1 MRAGLM
7 IVCAGLA
14 VLTVEA
20 VAQVAPIA
28 DLTARLTAGQSH
40 YLENCGGCHG
50 IQGSSWKRDIPELR
64 GAVGQFL
71 CTAAGREYIVR
82 LPNVAFAN
90 MDDRMLAEV
99 MNFVVFGLG
108 GSSVPAGAKQYSAGE
123 VAALRRQ
130 PLKNRQLASM
140 RATILAQTS
149 AQCGPGRLE

>member
-1 MRAGLM
+1 LILWAG
-7 IVCAGLA
+7 IG
-14 VLTVEA
+14 VLTAE
-20 VAQVAPIA
+20 VAAQIGAAAEPF
-28 DLTARLTAGQSH
+28 ARLTPGQSH
-40 YLENCGGCHG
+40 YLESCGGCHG

-99 MNFVVFGLG
+99 MNFVVFSLG
-108 GSSVPAGAKQYSAGE
+108 GSSVPAGAKQYSPGE

-140 RATILAQTS
+140 RATILAETS
-149 AQCGPGRLE
+149 VQCVPGRLE